1 MLNSKPVE
9 PETRDHYFGL
19 GLDDW
24 ATTTEIKKAFK
35 RLALLYHPDKKAP
48 GQTIDAIEFRPVRE
62 AFEILADPEARSEYD
77 ARYADIQ
84 MNWDMYRSDFADYE
98 DRVERERVEAEEKRA
113 RVQKEQQRQAEEE
126 RRKAEEEA
134 RAEAE
139 RTIREKKEKLAE
151 LRSYQA
157 AARAEGERA
166 EAAEERLQKWK
177 EKQEAIQKQRREQRQ
192 QEAEAREAIFR
203 EQHRLEQERKAQ
215 QYLAALEAQQKLAE
229 QKVRQE
235 EELMVRKYMQQ
246 FFSETPDAENQRI
259 QRRVHLAHIWARQ
272 LRTDAK
278 TAAGAVPDAKS
289 EYVDLGWHKIDGT
302 ATCTFCVKDVRLY
315 FFACPLGGVAACG
328 DCKYKFAHGYETASG
343 EIIGNRKGEERK
355 AGKVG
360 RRKGKVKGKGKA
372 KN

>member
-9 PETRDHYFGL
+9 PETRDHYLDL

-24 ATTTEIKKAFK
+24 ATTAETKKAFK
-35 RLALLYHPDKKAP
+35 RLALLYHPDKKVP
-48 GQTIDAIEFRPVRE
+48 GQAIDTIEFRRV
-62 AFEILADPEARSEYD
+62 
-77 ARYADIQ
+77 
-84 MNWDMYRSDFADYE
+84 NWDMYRSDYADYE
-98 DRVERERVEAEEKRA
+98 DRVERERVEAEEKRM

-126 RRKAEEEA
+126 RHKAKEKA

-139 RTIREKKEKLAE
+139 RTIRKKKEKPAE
-151 LRSYQA
+151 LRSRQA
-157 AARAEGERA
+157 AARA

-177 EKQEAIQKQRREQRQ
+177 EEQEAIRKQRREQRQ
-192 QEAEAREAIFR
+192 QEAEAREAIVR

-215 QYLAALEAQQKLAE
+215 EYLAALEAQQKLAE

-259 QRRVHLAHIWARQ
+259 QRRVRLAHIWARQ

-289 EYVDLGWHKIDGT
+289 EYVELGWHKINGT
-302 ATCTFCVKDVRLY
+302 AICDFCVKDVRLY
-315 FFACPLGGVAACG
+315 FFACPLGGAAACG

-343 EIIGNRKGEERK
+343 EVIGNRKGEEKK

-360 RRKGKVKGKGKA
+360 GRKGKAKGKGKG
-372 KN
+372 KI